1 MDHMKF
7 PCLPLSEIDLF
18 SIFSVFFR
26 PEYIF
31 PIGDFGPDPVFP
43 IGVFRPDPDCVSV
56 PHRTL
61 VVAEA
66 NMSLEPRVE

>member
-18 SIFSVFFR
+18 STFSVFFR

-43 IGVFRPDPDCVSV
+43 IGVFRPDPDYPICPQ
-56 PHRTL
+56 PHTCCRGSEHVLGTQG
-61 VVAEA
+61 
-66 NMSLEPRVE
+66 